1 MKILAL
7 TVLTVISVAVITY
20 PLISNYL
27 SERNRSLIETQYT
40 ETVRLMDTE
49 ALDEAFTAAE
59 EYNRTL
65 LSVPGRPYT
74 KDALI
79 QAAESYDALL
89 NIQKDGIMGYVDIP
103 IINVSLPMY
112 HGTDDNS
119 LDRGIGHLLGS
130 SLPVGGAGSHCVLTG
145 HSGLAGQKMFSDL
158 NLLKEGDVFFLRV
171 LNQKLAYRVTEL
183 FTILPEDTEKLM
195 IEGDRDLCTLVT
207 CTPYGVNSHRLLVRG
222 ERTEYEEA
230 SNELQYAEFAPT
242 EESTWGKEYRRG
254 LAFGGLAVVGTVA
267 CAEAVRRLRMRPS
280 RKAPSRRNRPKSSPM
295 RTERK
300 RGKHEAP

>member
-145 HSGLAGQKMFSDL
+145 KGTLA
-158 NLLKEGDVFFLRV
+158 
-171 LNQKLAYRVTEL
+171 
-183 FTILPEDTEKLM
+183 
-195 IEGDRDLCTLVT
+195 
-207 CTPYGVNSHRLLVRG
+207 
-222 ERTEYEEA
+222 
-230 SNELQYAEFAPT
+230 
-242 EESTWGKEYRRG
+242 
-254 LAFGGLAVVGTVA
+254 
-267 CAEAVRRLRMRPS
+267 
-280 RKAPSRRNRPKSSPM
+280 
-295 RTERK
+295 
-300 RGKHEAP
+300 